1 MGSFPMPWFS
11 VSARRAQKL
20 AAARRAIES
29 PDAVP
34 SNALEREFDS
44 LWRDLDQLQD
54 VSFKARDSARAR
66 WRYSGRRMPFMA
78 LAGAALLLAIGVA
91 AVLGVSRY
99 RDRIPSME
107 TAYATDAGQ
116 QLVTLADGSAIRLNV
131 DTRLAVRYFRD
142 RREVSLET
150 GEAFFS
156 VARDERRP
164 FEVAAGVVRLRV
176 LGTQFNVRR
185 QGDSVDVAVR
195 DGRVAAYGDRETTA
209 IAILGA
215 GENAVF
221 SAAGLDRA
229 IGRIAPDAAGA
240 WTEGWIK
247 LDGAPLSELI
257 AELVR
262 YRPADIDISP
272 EAAGLRVSGA
282 FRTNDLNGVVG
293 MLPKV
298 LPVTVSTETNR
309 YVIRAAVATSQV
321 VEPPRILEAPL
332 PR

>member
-1 MGSFPMPWFS
+1 MGSFTMPWFS
-11 VSARRAQKL
+11 FAARRAQKL

-29 PDAVP
+29 PDTP
-34 SNALEREFDS
+34 SSNALEREFAS

-54 VSFKARDSARAR
+54 TSFAAREKARRR
-66 WRYSGRRMPFMA
+66 WRTSGQRMPSMV
-78 LAGAALLLAIGVA
+78 LPGAALLVVIGMA
-91 AVLGVSRY
+91 AALGISRH
-99 RDRIPSME
+99 RDQIPSME
-107 TAYATDAGQ
+107 AAYATDAGQ

-131 DTRLAVRYFRD
+131 DSRVSVRYFRD

-156 VARDERRP
+156 VARDEKRP
-164 FEVAAGVVRLRV
+164 FEVAAGVVRVRV

-185 QGDSVDVAVR
+185 HAESVDVSVR
-195 DGRVAAYGDRETTA
+195 EGRVAAYRENNPIA
-209 IAILGA
+209 IAILAA
-215 GENAVF
+215 GESAAF
-221 SAAGLDRA
+221 SAAGVSRA
-229 IGRIAPDAAGA
+229 LARMAPDAAGA

-257 AELVR
+257 AELLR
-262 YRPADIDISP
+262 YRPADIDLSP
-272 EAAGLRVSGA
+272 DAALLRVSGA
-282 FRTNDLNGVVG
+282 FRTNDLNGVLG

-298 LPVTVSTETNR
+298 LPVTVSTNANR
-309 YVIRAAVATSQV
+309 YLIRAAIAANQA